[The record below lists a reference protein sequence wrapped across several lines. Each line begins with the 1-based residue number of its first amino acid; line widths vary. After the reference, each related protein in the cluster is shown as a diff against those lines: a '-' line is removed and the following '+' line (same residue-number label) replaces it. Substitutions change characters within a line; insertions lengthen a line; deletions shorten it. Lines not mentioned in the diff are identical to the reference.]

1 MNDFD
6 QIMANANSNA
16 TKSNKSFDKNAW
28 RERKQQERQEVYDL
42 MDKTAD
48 EIKTDINKYKQYL
61 DVQGRFDK
69 YSVGNALVISATYP
83 NATQIKE
90 FDDWKE
96 SGAFIKKG
104 ANGIKILEPGD
115 SYTRSDGSSAI
126 SYNVKK
132 MFDISQT
139 TSTQKPRTINYDDRV
154 KLIFKNYLDGH
165 GCDYIA
171 KLLIEMKVETRR
183 NKGNWLPST
192 IMKILKNEKYV
203 GDVLQGKTFTI
214 DPISHKRLT
223 NYGEA
228 DQYYMRNHHEPIIK
242 REDFEKVQEIIKNR
256 VGARA
261 TGRRLGNIGRK
272 YTFSG
277 KIKCG
282 FCGNTYVR
290 RAMYS
295 KQGSTCIW
303 DCLLNIR
310 SGKESCE
317 NSKAM
322 RENLL
327 ENVFVDAFHRLCNNQ
342 NMDKDQLIKIITSAL
357 RDDRNIEKVKSLE
370 KEKINIE
377 YQQQRL
383 IDLMID
389 GTIDKESYNKK
400 KVTFDN
406 KKEKIDKE
414 IEQYR
419 LLTEDEDKVESGIKK
434 IKEVID
440 SNKLLDGFDR
450 DVFDALVDYIII
462 GGYENG
468 KKDDCMIRFICK
480 TQFDDT
486 PREDL
491 TKQKIIDNND
501 IMDYKCNSFI
511 NILDFYSNQQ
521 FFYFYVDENGKKRKK
536 VINSV
541 RVRVEVEK

>member
-1 MNDFD
+1 M
-6 QIMANANSNA
+6 
-16 TKSNKSFDKNAW
+16 
-28 RERKQQERQEVYDL
+28 
-42 MDKTAD
+42 
-48 EIKTDINKYKQYL
+48 
-61 DVQGRFDK
+61 
-69 YSVGNALVISATYP
+69 
-83 NATQIKE
+83 
-90 FDDWKE
+90 
-96 SGAFIKKG
+96 
-104 ANGIKILEPGD
+104 
-115 SYTRSDGSSAI
+115 
-126 SYNVKK
+126 VKK
-132 MFDISQT
+132 YNNDENFD
-139 TSTQKPRTINYDDRV
+139 
-154 KLIFKNYLDGH
+154 
-165 GCDYIA
+165 
-171 KLLIEMKVETRR
+171 
-183 NKGNWLPST
+183 
-192 IMKILKNEKYV
+192 
-203 GDVLQGKTFTI
+203 
-214 DPISHKRLT
+214 
-223 NYGEA
+223 
-228 DQYYMRNHHEPIIK
+228 
-242 REDFEKVQEIIKNR
+242 EIIKNR